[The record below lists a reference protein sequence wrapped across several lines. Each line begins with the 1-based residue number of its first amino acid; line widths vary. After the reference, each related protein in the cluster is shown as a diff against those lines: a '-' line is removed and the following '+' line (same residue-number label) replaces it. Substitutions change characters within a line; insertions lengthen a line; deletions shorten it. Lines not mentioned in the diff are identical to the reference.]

1 MNRTDYLDYLD
12 ATRHQCAK
20 DEGNLS
26 HWNWSI
32 AVFSSRERPKELEN
46 TLIGVIEA
54 AGSSVVIDVLI
65 NGSDRLALLTAEST
79 RLADAVQERDCMLRV
94 WHIPLANKS
103 HAWNLYVHAIAPK
116 ADHYLCIDGYVSV
129 NAESLRKIESLSASN
144 EQALAFSGVPIVG
157 RTSEQM
163 RSVYEAEGGI
173 HGNFFALTS
182 PCVER
187 IRQVGAILPIGLYGF
202 DTVLGGM
209 LGFGL
214 EPSLRSWD
222 IKRYVLSDPMLHW
235 SVPVKAPYRWRDVK
249 IQLKRIRNNALRKLV
264 RKATIH
270 YLEHKRRPL
279 NELGVTIDSYLH
291 EWRDD
296 RKREFWILVLRSPL
310 SWLEFRELKGRYSIK
325 EALEK
330 PRIVRKINSVR
341 AKREGP

>member
-1 MNRTDYLDYLD
+1 
-12 ATRHQCAK
+12 
-20 DEGNLS
+20 
-26 HWNWSI
+26 
-32 AVFSSRERPKELEN
+32 
-46 TLIGVIEA
+46 
-54 AGSSVVIDVLI
+54 
-65 NGSDRLALLTAEST
+65 
-79 RLADAVQERDCMLRV
+79 
-94 WHIPLANKS
+94 LANKS